1 VSTEAKKAAG
11 PGFWEE
17 RTGWRRLKETLLL
30 EPLPG
35 GARWAAAF
43 GSLLLFA
50 FLVQVITGILLSMNY
65 APSVDTA
72 YPSVKYIQEEVPS
85 GAFIRAVHHWGSS
98 AMVVLLLV
106 HLVQV
111 FVWGAYK
118 RPREFTWMI
127 GVLLLFCTLG
137 LAFTGYLLPWDQKAY
152 WATKV
157 GLGIA
162 GTIPGIGDGLRTL
175 LQGGPQLGN
184 LTLTRFFTIHG
195 FILPGLLILLVVVHL
210 YLFRRHGVTPPWWQ
224 SEAQLAA
231 RQEPFWPRQAWKD
244 GVLALAFLIALGVW
258 AYQSPA
264 PLESQADPSRPYEA
278 RPEWY
283 FMFLFKLLQYFK
295 GPYEVVGTF
304 VLPAVFGLMLL
315 FWPFLDRSSYRNPA
329 RRPIAMTLLSGSTV
343 ALIGLTIF
351 AVATDVRMQEPEQA
365 AASERGPETVPQ
377 RTAPVGA
384 LQQLDVAKLYGT
396 HCAACHDVDG
406 SGKVMRTVLP
416 TVPDFTS
423 AAWQGAQTNLEI
435 VHRIVD
441 GNPPLMPAFRDKLG
455 SDQSLALT
463 IYVRAFAIESG
474 KPAAVATVGK
484 EPQPK
489 EPTPKEPTPKEP
501 TPAVAAQMSSTQL
514 YRAYCMACHDVDGTG
529 KIIRSAMKDIPD
541 FTDANWQAAHKDDD
555 ELRKAI
561 LGGKGKFMLPMRDK
575 LSARDA
581 EKMVA
586 YVRAFRAG
594 QKVPAEP
601 TLPPPPARPPVKP
614 PVEPSP
620 VVTPKKEPT
629 PLPAEIAEAA
639 ERTRAATA
647 FYRQYC
653 LSCHGAD
660 GRGAEIRSS
669 MPAIPDFTSRSWQ
682 ESRSNAELALSI
694 LEGKGALMPPFRDR
708 VTRSAA
714 QDLVAYVRAFGPA
727 RAEPTEPPTSDFDKR
742 FRELEQ
748 EWNELQRQLRELSRP
763 PQKQ

>member
-1 VSTEAKKAAG
+1 VSTEAKRATA
-11 PGFWEE
+11 PSFWEE
-17 RTGWRRLKETLLL
+17 RTGWRHLKEMLLL

-175 LQGGPQLGN
+175 LQGGQQLGN

-224 SEAQLAA
+224 SEAELVA
-231 RQEPFWPRQAWKD
+231 RQQPFWPRQAWKD
-244 GVLALAFLIALGVW
+244 GVLALAFLIALGLW
-258 AYQSPA
+258 SSHSPA

-304 VLPAVFGLMLL
+304 VLPAAFALLLL
-315 FWPFLDRSSYRNPA
+315 FWPFLDRTPYRNPA
-329 RRPIAMTLLSGSTV
+329 RRPIAMTLLGGSTA
-343 ALIGLTIF
+343 ALVGLTIY
-351 AVATDVRMQEPEQA
+351 AVATDVRMQEPERA
-365 AASERGPETVPQ
+365 AASERGPETALQ
-377 RTAPVGA
+377 RAVPVGP
-384 LQQLDVAKLYGT
+384 LQQLDVAKLYST

-406 SGKVMRTVLP
+406 SGKVMRAALP

-441 GNPPLMPAFRDKLG
+441 GNPPLMPAFRDKLS
-455 SDQSLALT
+455 SDQNLALT
-463 IYVRAFAIESG
+463 IYVRAFAIEGG

-484 EPQPK
+484 EPLRK
-489 EPTPKEPTPKEP
+489 EPAPREPS
-501 TPAVAAQMSSTQL
+501 PAVAAQMSSVQL
-514 YRAYCMACHDVDGTG
+514 YRAYCMACHDVDGKG
-529 KIIRSAMKDIPD
+529 NIVRGAMKEVPD
-541 FTDANWQAAHKDDD
+541 FTDANWQAAHKDD
-555 ELRKAI
+555 ELKHSI
-561 LGGKGKFMLPMRDK
+561 LDGKGKFMLPMRDK
-575 LSARDA
+575 LSATDA

-586 YVRAFRAG
+586 YVRAFGGG
-594 QKVPAEP
+594 QVVPPESSP
-601 TLPPPPARPPVKP
+601 PIPPPVKPEVKP
-614 PVEPSP
+614 PVEPAP
-620 VVTPKKEPT
+620 VAPPKKGPT

-660 GRGAEIRSS
+660 GRGTEIRSS
-669 MPAIPDFTSRSWQ
+669 MPAIPDFTRQSWQ
-682 ESRSNAELALSI
+682 AGQTNARLAVSI
-694 LEGKGALMPPFRDR
+694 LDGRGALMPAFRGR
-708 VTRSAA
+708 VGKAAA

-727 RAEPTEPPTSDFDKR
+727 RAEPTAPPASDFEKR

-748 EWNELQRQLRELSRP
+748 EWNELQRQLRDLPRSP
-763 PQKQ
+763 GKQ

>member
-1 VSTEAKKAAG
+1 VTTETKHAAA
-11 PGFWEE
+11 PSFWEE
-17 RTGWRRLKETLLL
+17 RTGWRQLKGMLLL

-43 GSLLLFA
+43 GSLLLFS

-72 YPSVKYIQEEVPS
+72 YPSVQYIQDEVPTGS
-85 GAFIRAVHHWGSS
+85 FIRAVHHWGSS

-118 RPREFTWMI
+118 RPREFTWMV

-195 FILPGLLILLVVVHL
+195 FILPGLVILLVFVHL

-224 SEAQLAA
+224 SEEQLKA

-244 GVLALAFLIALGVW
+244 GVLALVFLVGLGLW
-258 AYQSPA
+258 AYQNPA
-264 PLESQADPSRPYEA
+264 PLESQADPSQPYEA

-304 VLPAVFGLMLL
+304 VLPATFALL
-315 FWPFLDRSSYRNPA
+315 LLCWPFLDRNPLRSPS
-329 RRPIAMTLLSGSTV
+329 RRPIAMTLLGGSTA

-351 AVATDVRMQEPEQA
+351 AIATDVRMQEPAQA
-365 AASERGPETVPQ
+365 VAQQPPPP
-377 RTAPVGA
+377 APVGA
-384 LQQLDVAKLYGT
+384 LQQLDVAMLYGT

-406 SGKVMRTVLP
+406 SGKVMRAALP

-441 GNPPLMPAFRDKLG
+441 GNPPLMPAFRDKLS

-474 KPAAVATVGK
+474 KPAPVAKVGQ
-484 EPQPK
+484 ETPAPPPK
-489 EPTPKEPTPKEP
+489 LPASDGRQKAGQEPTPS
-501 TPAVAAQMSSTQL
+501 AAQMSTVQL
-514 YRAYCMACHDVDGTG
+514 YRAYCMACHDLDGKG
-529 KIIRSAMKDIPD
+529 KIVRIAMKEIPD
-541 FTDANWQAAHKDDD
+541 FSDATWQTAHKD
-555 ELRKAI
+555 EEIKNSI
-561 LGGKGKFMLPMRDK
+561 LAGKGKFMLPMRDK
-575 LSARDA
+575 LSAADA

-586 YVRAFRAG
+586 YVRAFGGAG
-594 QKVPAEP
+594 QVVP
-601 TLPPPPARPPVKP
+601 T
-614 PVEPSP
+614 EPSP
-620 VVTPKKEPT
+620 PLQPPTSPIVKPAIEPRSATVPKKEP
-629 PLPAEIAEAA
+629 PRLPVEIAEAA
-639 ERTRAATA
+639 ERTRAATM

-660 GRGAEIRSS
+660 GRGAELRSS
-669 MPAIPDFTSRSWQ
+669 MPALPDFTSRIWQ
-682 ESRSNAELALSI
+682 EGQPTARLAVSI
-694 LEGKGALMPPFRDR
+694 LDGKGTLMPAFRGR
-708 VTRSAA
+708 VSESAA
-714 QDLVAYVRAFGPA
+714 HDLAAYVRAFGPA
-727 RAEPTEPPTSDFDKR
+727 RPEPSQPASSEFEQR

-748 EWNELQRQLRELSRP
+748 EWNELQRQLRELSTSRR
-763 PQKQ
+763 KE